1 MLRQGKDIPTR
12 DLIEIGNQA
21 PTQRLPGSPWVD
33 RRKHRQQTF
42 HLGARPQLF
51 FSGRRTGERLFA
63 ISIRF
68 AQPTVADLAVSR
80 PGEYAERAEAACT
93 MAANAIERSG
103 VDRSM

>member
-1 MLRQGKDIPTR
+1 MLCQGKDIPNC

-21 PTQRLPGSPWVD
+21 SAKRLPRSNWVD

-42 HLGARPQLF
+42 HLGARPRLF
-51 FSGRRTGERLFA
+51 FSGRRIGARLFA

-68 AQPTVADLAVSR
+68 AQPTGADIAVPR
-80 PGEYAERAEAACT
+80 PGEHAEWAEATCT

-103 VDRSM
+103 MNGAM